1 MWCEYYIFFVAT
13 AALIKPWQVNW
24 NSVDFSLHKTLSL
37 CLLAHTFTHRFK
49 THVDTKPIS
58 AADCESVQR
67 CLIWANSHF
76 RTRLSVD
83 FWSLWSVVQKLC
95 CSGSPAF
102 CVNWKLTQFDLPVC
116 LHAVFCASPKACKQ
130 TKVIS
135 SSVTFFLLLRVT
147 SQLLQVLCYFWL
159 FEAAL
164 YVCLHQFTANAKRP
178 WGKAMTEMVHKCLSA
193 LRHKVFY
200 FN

>member
-1 MWCEYYIFFVAT
+1 MAT
-13 AALIKPWQVNW
+13 AALIKPWQVHW

-67 CLIWANSHF
+67 CLIWANSRF

-83 FWSLWSVVQKLC
+83 FWSLWSVVQKVC

-102 CVNWKLTQFDLPVC
+102 CVSWKLTVWSPC
-116 LHAVFCASPKACKQ
+116 LSSCCVLCFPQSLQ
-130 TKVIS
+130 TNQS
-135 SSVTFFLLLRVT
+135 YFQQCNFFLLLRVT
-147 SQLLQVLCYFWL
+147 RQLLQVLCYFWQ

-164 YVCLHQFTANAKRP
+164 YVCLHQCTANAKRP

-200 FN
+200 FNEFCN